1 MVCSGKK
8 KGTTRFSL
16 LPRGSATRVAIAGD
30 FSEWQPRPLR
40 RRVDGYSLSLA
51 LPPGTYQYKFI
62 VDGAWIIDPDNNQW
76 ALSPIGTMNSVVVVD

>member
-1 MVCSGKK
+1 MVSTGKK
-8 KGTTRFSL
+8 KGTIRFSL
-16 LPRGSATRVAIAGD
+16 APRGSARRVAIAGD

-40 RRVDGYSLSLA
+40 KREDGFAVSLA

-76 ALSPIGTMNSVVVVD
+76 ALSPIGTMNSVVAVD